1 MSTWVLCGI
10 GSHADPGRWGGG
22 GGIASGPPSSPRR
35 RDNGAAIAS
44 SRTARSTS
52 PVAAR
57 MSPSG
62 PTCASWNETMSA
74 RRIRR
79 IGASPPFGS
88 RPYGWSFGNT
98 RRASSRNA
106 RARVSSA
113 SMRTSFSN
121 SPRTRSISFG
131 GNDGPDRHSTRMR
144 TVSAAVSRVHRPW
157 NERSSSPLW
166 NSSVAPIPSR
176 RSASFAALLR
186 RVPLNRSR
194 DVNSATPTSEPSA
207 ATPARALRLRRR
219 GPLELLD
226 LSVEHRLDTI
236 EGGAAGE
243 GHARDQQRRVE
254 LHLLP
259 HADVRREPRVD
270 ERPIQAV
277 RMGLPVARGEGHRP
291 APAAEDRR
299 QEDER
304 RDIVVARR
312 RDVPSGRQE
321 VGRARALE
329 VAPPLAV
336 PLPFRE
342 AERVRRRLRLQGPER
357 LADVLHRD
365 GGVEAA
371 DEDQGRVVRRV
382 ESQVVTVQRVPVQRG
397 EVLLV
402 PDR

>member
-1 MSTWVLCGI
+1 ML
-10 GSHADPGRWGGG
+10 A
-22 GGIASGPPSSPRR
+22 
-35 RDNGAAIAS
+35 GA
-44 SRTARSTS
+44 R
-52 PVAAR
+52 
-57 MSPSG
+57 
-62 PTCASWNETMSA
+62 E
-74 RRIRR
+74 
-79 IGASPPFGS
+79 
-88 RPYGWSFGNT
+88 
-98 RRASSRNA
+98 
-106 RARVSSA
+106 
-113 SMRTSFSN
+113 
-121 SPRTRSISFG
+121 
-131 GNDGPDRHSTRMR
+131 
-144 TVSAAVSRVHRPW
+144 
-157 NERSSSPLW
+157 
-166 NSSVAPIPSR
+166 
-176 RSASFAALLR
+176 
-186 RVPLNRSR
+186 
-194 DVNSATPTSEPSA
+194 
-207 ATPARALRLRRR
+207 LRLRRR

-277 RMGLPVARGEGHRP
+277 RTGLPVARGEGHRP

-312 RDVPSGRQE
+312 RDVPSGGQE

-329 VAPPLAV
+329 VAPPLAA
-336 PLPFRE
+336 LLRFRE

-371 DEDQGRVVRRV
+371 DEDEGRVVRRV

-402 PDR
+402 PDRGPMVRVHVEGEAPQLLFDGEVGLVLRALALADDDRPLGLDLLRVERGVPHPFRLDHQGRVHRARGDRLEVHRVVRVGEGVHLPAEAGDHLVDVPLAELAAALEQHVLDPVGGAGHARDLVAGADPIDDPRRQRLRVRDRPEDDLKAIVQGLDAGGHPVRGKAGGRYQVARLMIAALHDDVSGTAFGGPSVLCQNRPARTPSV